1 MGEQQQTKN
10 TAGLDGSEAGLAGF
24 ARRIVTTTKPRLAIE
39 NRSATGLTL
48 SLAQGLHD
56 NGFGKLITCDADAGR
71 CAQLRKEIAAAG
83 FSSSASIAVEVRNQF
98 AQEGRL
104 ESNIDLL
111 FTSTNH
117 VQVVQHFLPNINPC
131 GLILLLANESEYKQV
146 REFALA
152 MDKEGI
158 ISAVFLPE
166 TLKLIMA
173 QKRSGRK

>member
-1 MGEQQQTKN
+1 MGEQQQTKSM
-10 TAGLDGSEAGLAGF
+10 AGLDSSEAGLAGF
-24 ARRIVTTTKPRLAIE
+24 VRRIVTTTKPRLAIE
-39 NRSATGLTL
+39 NRSDTGLTL
-48 SLAQGLHD
+48 SLAQGLRD

-71 CAQLRKEIAAAG
+71 CAQLRKEIEAAG
-83 FSSSASIAVEVRNQF
+83 FPASITVEVRNQF
-98 AQEGRL
+98 AQESRL

-152 MDKEGI
+152 MDKEGM

-166 TLKLIMA
+166 TLKLVMA